1 MSKKS
6 STDSASSTIDR
17 YAWKSRFGFYI
28 ASIGTAFGLGNLW
41 RFPYVSI
48 EYGGGAFVF
57 LYIIIAFFVGIPL
70 VIAEV
75 SMGKYLAKKGMRLID
90 FKNSL
95 DGDLKKAFGVL
106 LYIPPLIAFVVLS
119 YYAIISGWTL
129 HMITQILRSFVRETD
144 FYGEIS
150 FLNLKKSFSM
160 QALLASVHLILV
172 FSIVYKGFRK
182 GIEKWLVFVMPF
194 FLILLLYSSFRIL
207 AKDDLFESFKYM
219 IYPNFHMLNA
229 ESVSYAL
236 GHVLFTMSVG
246 FGTLVA
252 LGAYLPNNSSTESAG
267 VRIAVIDTSVSIL
280 IGIIIYPIVL
290 NSNYDGTM
298 SEILFRA
305 VPNFMHDQEI
315 SPLVCLAFF
324 ICIFI
329 ASINASIGLVETL
342 VLKLKNSLNYDR
354 SKSSVVL
361 YFAVL
366 FSSILMLFI
375 SFFTRDISLLIEKID
390 DVMINHILPLSAIA
404 LSLIA
409 LKFVDESFLKS
420 EFHYDERQENK
431 KIYYA
436 WRYFLIYLMPLI
448 YISSIIIRNI

>member
-1 MSKKS
+1 MDMNDSEGSKSLKS
-6 STDSASSTIDR
+6 

-75 SMGKYLAKKGMRLID
+75 SMGKYLAKKGMRLND
-90 FKNSL
+90 FTKSL
-95 DGDLKKAFGVL
+95 TKEYRSVLRVL
-106 LYIPPLIAFVVLS
+106 LFIPPFIAFIVLS

-129 HMITQILRSFVRETD
+129 HMITQIVRSYIKGSN

-150 FLNLKKSFSM
+150 FLSLKKSLNL
-160 QALLASVHLILV
+160 QALLASVHLIIV
-172 FSIVYKGFRK
+172 FGIVYRGFRK

-194 FLILLLYSSFRIL
+194 FLILLGYASLRIL
-207 AKDDLFESFKYM
+207 SKDDLFESFKYM
-219 IYPNFHMLNA
+219 IYPNFHMLTA

-252 LGAYLPNNSSTESAG
+252 LGAYLPNSSSTESAG
-267 VRIAVIDTSVSIL
+267 VRIAVIDTTVSIL

-290 NSNYDGTM
+290 NSNYDGPM

-315 SPLVCLAFF
+315 SPFVCLAFF

-329 ASINASIGLVETL
+329 ASINASIGLFETL
-342 VLKLKNSLNYDR
+342 ILKLRNSFEIER
-354 SKSSVVL
+354 SKASLILCFSVLISTILMIGFGL
-361 YFAVL
+361 YFKN
-366 FSSILMLFI
+366 
-375 SFFTRDISLLIEKID
+375 ISLLIEKVD
-390 DVMINHILPLSAIA
+390 DVMINHILPLSAIT

-409 LKFVDESFLKS
+409 LKFVDSSFLKS

-431 KIYYA
+431 KIFYA
-436 WRYFLIYLMPLI
+436 WKYFLVYLMPLI
-448 YISSIIIRNI
+448 YISSIIIRNL